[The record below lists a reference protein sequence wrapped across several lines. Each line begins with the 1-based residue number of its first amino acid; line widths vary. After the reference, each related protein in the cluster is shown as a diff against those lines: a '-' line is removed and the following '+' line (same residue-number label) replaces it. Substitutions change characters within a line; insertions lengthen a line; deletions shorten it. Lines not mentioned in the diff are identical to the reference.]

1 MIETTILDYL
11 NSVQDLDVPVYMEVP
26 KNPPANFY
34 LLDKTGSTL
43 TNHIYRSTFA
53 IQSYAPSL
61 YEAAEANEVIKDLML
76 DGLLEEPEI
85 ASVTLN
91 SDYDYSD
98 TQSKRYRY
106 QAVFDIVHY

>member
-61 YEAAEANEVIKDLML
+61 YEAAEANDMIKDLML
-76 DGLLEEPEI
+76 DGLLEEPDI
-85 ASVTLN
+85 VSVTLN
-91 SDYDYSD
+91 SDYDFSD
-98 TQSKRYRY
+98 TQTKRYRY

>member
-1 MIETTILDYL
+1 MIETVILDYL
-11 NSVQDLDVPVYMEVP
+11 NSVQDLGAPVYMEVP
-26 KNPPANFY
+26 KDPPAQFY
-34 LLDKTGSTL
+34 LIDKTGSSL

-76 DGLLEEPEI
+76 DGLLDEAEI
-85 ASVTLN
+85 VSVSLN

-98 TQSKRYRY
+98 TQTMRYRY